1 MQTKISLL
9 GLFKKLNCLDDLI
22 YITTPK
28 IWNILP
34 DEIKQ
39 QTSLNSFKKS
49 VKKWKPQDC
58 PCRLCKVYVNGVGFL
73 S

>member
-9 GLFKKLNCLDDLI
+9 GLFKKLNCVDDFI

-39 QTSLNSFKKS
+39 QSSLNSFKKS
-49 VKKWKPQDC
+49 IKK
-58 PCRLCKVYVNGVGFL
+58 
-73 S
+73 